1 MFSRILLFDIDGTLL
16 LSGRAGY
23 RALTRTFEEL
33 FGVPRGF
40 DDIPVAGST
49 DELILTAAATRAG
62 VAIDAPARARFHRR
76 YCELFAEEIHFPGPR
91 KGLMP
96 GVSRLLDALARNDA
110 VRCGLV
116 TGNFARPARI
126 KLEHFGLWRYFG
138 FGAYG
143 DDAPV
148 RDALV
153 PIALE
158 RARRARVEV
167 RRPDDV
173 VVIGDTPLDV
183 QCAAAAGARCV
194 AVATGSYDEPAL
206 REAGAH
212 AVLPDFSATE
222 AVVETLLAGR
232 GAVAWNDADSR
243 RVGRAPSGA
252 AGDGSAGR
260 PAGG

>member
-1 MFSRILLFDIDGTLL
+1 MVSKILLFDIDGTLL

-23 RALTRTFEEL
+23 RALTRAFEEL

-40 DDIPVAGST
+40 DGIPVAGRT
-49 DELILTAAATRAG
+49 DELILTAAADRAR
-62 VAIDAPARARFHRR
+62 VTIDSSTRARFHRR
-76 YCELFAEEIHFPGPR
+76 YCELFADEIRFPGPR

-96 GVSRLLDALARNDA
+96 GVSRLLETLARNDA

-116 TGNFARPARI
+116 TGNFAEPARI
-126 KLEHFGLWRYFG
+126 KLGHFGLRRYFG

-153 PIALE
+153 PIAVE
-158 RARRARVEV
+158 RARRARVAV

-183 QCAAAAGARCV
+183 QCAAAAGARSV
-194 AVATGSYDEPAL
+194 AVATGSCDEAAL
-206 REAGAH
+206 LEAGAH
-212 AVLPDFSATE
+212 AVLPDLGDTPT
-222 AVVETLLAGR
+222 VVDILLAG
-232 GAVAWNDADSR
+232 
-243 RVGRAPSGA
+243 SG
-252 AGDGSAGR
+252 G
-260 PAGG
+260 

>member
-1 MFSRILLFDIDGTLL
+1 MFSKILLFDIDGTLL

-40 DDIPVAGST
+40 DGIPVAGRT
-49 DELILTAAATRAG
+49 DELILTAAADRAG
-62 VAIDAPARARFHRR
+62 VALDAAARARFHRR

-96 GVSRLLDALARNDA
+96 GVSRLLEVLAGNGA

-116 TGNFARPARI
+116 TGNFAKPARI
-126 KLEHFGLWRYFG
+126 KLEHFGLWRYFA

-153 PIALE
+153 PIAVD
-158 RARRARVEV
+158 RARRAGVEV
-167 RRPDDV
+167 RRREDV

-183 QCAAAAGARCV
+183 QCAFAAGARCV
-194 AVATGSYDEPAL
+194 AVATGSYDEAAL
-206 REAGAH
+206 RGAGAH
-212 AVLPDFSATE
+212 AVLPDFGDTG
-222 AVVETLLAGR
+222 AVAETLLA
-232 GAVAWNDADSR
+232 
-243 RVGRAPSGA
+243 
-252 AGDGSAGR
+252 
-260 PAGG
+260 